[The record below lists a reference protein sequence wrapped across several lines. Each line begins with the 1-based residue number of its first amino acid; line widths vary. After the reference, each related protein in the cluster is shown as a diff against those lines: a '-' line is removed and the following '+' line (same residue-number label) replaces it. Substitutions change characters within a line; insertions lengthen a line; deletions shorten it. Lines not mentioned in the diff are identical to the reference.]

1 MDNQILAMHTF
12 FQSNILLFT
21 SAIFSQPVKAMPT
34 FTYTVASFTNI
45 TENIFD
51 AEE

>member
-1 MDNQILAMHTF
+1 MDNQILAMRTF
-12 FQSNILLFT
+12 FQSNILFT
-21 SAIFSQPVKAMPT
+21 SAIFSQPVKAIPV